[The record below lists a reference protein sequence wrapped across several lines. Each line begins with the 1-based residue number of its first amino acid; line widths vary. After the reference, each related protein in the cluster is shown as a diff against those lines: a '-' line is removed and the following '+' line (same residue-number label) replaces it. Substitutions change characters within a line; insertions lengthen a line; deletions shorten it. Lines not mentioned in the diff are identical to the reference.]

1 MLYGPET
8 CHGSCGS
15 SCNLPYVK
23 PDEKTTTLSDK
34 KKKKVINTSYEDA
47 CINNIE
53 YLEKERED
61 LGLKLG
67 QSILQRL
74 TMQASLAWWTD
85 GSFSKTAL

>member
-23 PDEKTTTLSDK
+23 PDEKTTTLSD

-67 QSILQRL
+67 QSIL
-74 TMQASLAWWTD
+74 
-85 GSFSKTAL
+85 